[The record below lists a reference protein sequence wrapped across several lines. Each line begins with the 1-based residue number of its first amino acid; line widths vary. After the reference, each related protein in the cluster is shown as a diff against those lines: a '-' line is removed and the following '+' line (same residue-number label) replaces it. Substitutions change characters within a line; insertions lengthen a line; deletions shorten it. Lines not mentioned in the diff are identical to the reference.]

1 MQGWEGH
8 LLSLGRLLPLQ
19 EPGMQRWE
27 GHLLSLGRLF
37 PLGAVSHRTRL
48 DYPRL
53 EESTARKL
61 CSGSRK
67 VRGHL

>member
-1 MQGWEGH
+1 MQG
-8 LLSLGRLLPLQ
+8 
-19 EPGMQRWE
+19 WE